1 MGRVWNRNGRKIQ
14 MDNKLLSR
22 NWGFTRAYLL
32 LFLSVFFS
40 SVPCTLTLDLNF
52 PLIEIRKIVQN
63 IIYLLNMP
71 PNNVTLFFQRFVD
84 ITQEKTA

>member
-32 LFLSVFFS
+32 LSLSVFFF
-40 SVPCTLTLDLNF
+40 CTMHTDARSQFSIDWNS
-52 PLIEIRKIVQN
+52 
-63 IIYLLNMP
+63 
-71 PNNVTLFFQRFVD
+71 
-84 ITQEKTA
+84 